1 MLFPTLH
8 EIYYLLLFNHYKVMS
23 DYLYIPS
30 NLKGL
35 KDHIQDYIVKL
46 QNLFT
51 IKSISVQRKC
61 EV

>member
-1 MLFPTLH
+1 
-8 EIYYLLLFNHYKVMS
+8 MS